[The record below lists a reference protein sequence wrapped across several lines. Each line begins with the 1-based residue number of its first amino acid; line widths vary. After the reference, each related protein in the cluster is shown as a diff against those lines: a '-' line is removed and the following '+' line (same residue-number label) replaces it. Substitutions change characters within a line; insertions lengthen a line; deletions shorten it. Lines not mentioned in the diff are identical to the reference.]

1 MVSLQQQVG
10 GKIRRLRQ
18 IVGDPDRKAARLVA
32 QEVGALLLRG
42 QSPMFYVE
50 RALYRRGTGDPRGYV
65 TDSEAEQLYALKRR
79 GDGWLRSFND
89 KVLFDQLFRPSGLP
103 LPAFLGHT
111 RMGSLVRPDGTGCPL
126 GSRGRLT
133 EVVAGMVGASPSG
146 GVFAKPVVANKGTG
160 ALRVTAATLEQKA
173 GSLYEAVSRDD
184 YLFQEAVR
192 QHDGMAALYPHS
204 LNTLRVL
211 TGQDAGGGARVL
223 CAVGRMGSG
232 GATVDNS
239 HAGGLFIGVDLG
251 TGRLMPYAHRLY
263 GYGGDRFGR
272 HPDTGVQFEGYPV
285 PFFDE
290 AMEVAR
296 RAHDWLPHP
305 YAGWDVGI
313 TPDGPVVIE
322 GNAGPH
328 LLSLDVAYG
337 GLKTTPA
344 FRDFLDSHRIDYAG
358 PETNSPV
365 AGHD

>member
-1 MVSLQQQVG
+1 MIRFPERVSNKV
-10 GKIRRLRQ
+10 RRFRTIYQ
-18 IVGDPDRKAARLVA
+18 DPDRKPARMIAGEVGGLLLRRESPRFYFERLLHREGVG
-32 QEVGALLLRG
+32 EVGAYITGAEAG
-42 QSPMFYVE
+42 QM
-50 RALYRRGTGDPRGYV
+50 
-65 TDSEAEQLYALKRR
+65 YASKRR
-79 GDGWLRSFND
+79 GDGWLRNLDD
-89 KVLFDQLFRPSGLP
+89 KVLFDQLMRPSGLR
-103 LPAFLGHT
+103 LPEFLGQT
-111 RMGSLVRPDGTGCPL
+111 RMGSFVSPSGDVRPL
-126 GSRGRLT
+126 GSLEALT
-133 EVVAGMVGASPSG
+133 AELASMVEASPSG
-146 GVFAKPVVANKGTG
+146 AVFAKPVMANKGSG
-160 ALRVTAATLEQKA
+160 AHKVTADTLQAKVA
-173 GSLYEAVSRDD
+173 GVFEAVSFND